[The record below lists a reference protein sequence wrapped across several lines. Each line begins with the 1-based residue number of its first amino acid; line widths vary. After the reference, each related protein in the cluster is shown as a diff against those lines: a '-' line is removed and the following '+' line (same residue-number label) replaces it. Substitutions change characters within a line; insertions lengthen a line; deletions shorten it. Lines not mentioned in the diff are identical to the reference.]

1 MFPEIIKCLWNGKRK
16 LWLFVNW
23 HTDKYIHMRNGN
35 RIRISSMVRQLN
47 VVSCVFVRMCHQV
60 IRVKVMSLTTTVA
73 RLSQFSKSDLILLTA

>member
-1 MFPEIIKCLWNGKRK
+1 MLMEWQEKALAVCLYIC
-16 LWLFVNW
+16 NW
-23 HTDKYIHMRNGN
+23 HTDKYVHMRNSN
-35 RIRISSMVRQLN
+35 RIRMSSVVRQLN